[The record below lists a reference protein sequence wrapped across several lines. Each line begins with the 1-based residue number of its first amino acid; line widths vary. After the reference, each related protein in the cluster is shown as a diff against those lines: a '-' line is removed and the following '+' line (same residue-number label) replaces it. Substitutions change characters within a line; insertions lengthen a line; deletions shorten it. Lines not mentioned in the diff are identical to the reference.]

1 MENES
6 GLEGELERNPDDNI
20 DDKLDGNLDDKAGQI
35 VRYATLSFLYLVQVK
50 TFVSQIKIFQ
60 CEPVTGCPLWFP
72 DILSPPPAPTGW
84 PLLLQPLCDE
94 APLSPLGLQASLQPP
109 PGKDPEPKHLAHSGS
124 CYNGNDLPLGISHC
138 ESD

>member
-72 DILSPPPAPTGW
+72 DHPHLCHLYARGRPAATMSSVSRRRPSSAW
-84 PLLLQPLCDE
+84 
-94 APLSPLGLQASLQPP
+94 
-109 PGKDPEPKHLAHSGS
+109 
-124 CYNGNDLPLGISHC
+124 
-138 ESD
+138 